1 MVAQRNFDTGGSG
14 GGGITNPQKKAQRLG
29 AFSNAA
35 DFVKRGLTG
44 DTGGSGS
51 SGTAGNYCPAGS
63 TRVPGKNMCRWNHNG
78 VEFSPITG
86 SSGSSGGGGGGG
98 TVSTMS
104 TTAPAGPADDMT
116 IATESGWLPT
126 AADTFARNPEA
137 MLAALLQDQYGD
149 EAGNTLYASMRP
161 YADAANILFLA
172 NRGNTPDGGTKDQ
185 FLQDLE
191 AYFGALQTPGA
202 RIDYQS
208 MIDNIMNPAEGSA
221 LRSYLTTGTSEE
233 QAANFLRLMSGISQ
247 TAYHPLIA
255 NAMMD
260 RLGLEADRYIGQS
273 GRGAVD
279 PFYQTLDFPNLIPRR

>member
-14 GGGITNPQKKAQRLG
+14 GGGIIDPQKKAGELG
-29 AFSNAA
+29 GWSNLGKSIGNAIS
-35 DFVKRGLTG
+35 G
-44 DTGGSGS
+44 GGSGS

-86 SSGSSGGGGGGG
+86 SSGSSGGGVGG
-98 TVSTMS
+98 TCGTWS
-104 TTAPAGPADDMT
+104 TTAPAGPAAGMT

-126 AADTFARNPEA
+126 AADTFARSPAA
-137 MLAALLQDQYGD
+137 MLAALLQDRYGD
-149 EAGNTLYASMRP
+149 EAGNALYASMQP
-161 YADAANILFLA
+161 YADAANIFFLA
-172 NRGNTPDGGTKDQ
+172 KRGKTPDGGTKDQ

-191 AYFGALQTPGA
+191 AYFEALQTPGA
-202 RIDYQS
+202 RIDCQS
-208 MIDNIMNPAEGSA
+208 MIDNIMNPTEGSA

-233 QAANFLRLMSGISQ
+233 QAANFLRLMSGIAQ
-247 TAYHPLIA
+247 TVYHPLIA

-279 PFYQTLDFPNLIPRR
+279 PFYQTLDFPNLIPRRG